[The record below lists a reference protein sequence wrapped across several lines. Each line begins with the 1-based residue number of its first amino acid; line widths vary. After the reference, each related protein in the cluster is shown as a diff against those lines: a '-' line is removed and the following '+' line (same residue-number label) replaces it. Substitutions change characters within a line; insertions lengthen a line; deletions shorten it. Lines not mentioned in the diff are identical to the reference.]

1 MRALRV
7 LGIFLIN
14 FLSSKKNVVEVG
26 VRNSLAGKGNNRT
39 LNKANYQDA
48 LVLSYQLRM

>member
-26 VRNSLAGKGNNRT
+26 VRNSLAGKVNNRT
-39 LNKANYQDA
+39 
-48 LVLSYQLRM
+48 